1 MNRGWGRLALFVAV
15 LLAGVA
21 LARAT
26 GLLDIVHEPAARLH
40 AIESLR
46 GAAALWWVG
55 PVFALFYAAAVA
67 FALPASIL
75 TLIGG
80 AAFGL
85 LRGVLWVTLGA
96 NLGASLAF
104 WLARRLGRSAL
115 EGLFGP
121 RLGAFDRICGAVGS
135 QGLLTLRLLPIAPF
149 SLLNFAAGLTT
160 IPWRDYAV
168 ATAIGILPGTVIYV
182 FFADA
187 LLAGSAGASRSAL
200 VRVVSAGVL
209 LVGFSLLTRWILKRR
224 GMAHLDRHGS
234 GSHIR
239 RP

>member
-1 MNRGWGRLALFVAV
+1 MNRGWGRLALLVVV
-15 LLAGVA
+15 LGVGEA

-26 GLLDIVHEPAARLH
+26 GLLDVLRQPAARLQ
-40 AIESLR
+40 ALDSLR
-46 GAAALWWVG
+46 GAADRWWVG
-55 PVFALFYAAAVA
+55 PVFSLVYAAAVA
-67 FALPASIL
+67 SALPASIL

-85 LRGVLWVTLGA
+85 WRGVLWVTLGA

-115 EGLFGP
+115 ESFFGP
-121 RLGAFDRICGAVGS
+121 RLGAFDRISGAAGF

-160 IPWRDYAV
+160 IPWHLYAI
-168 ATAIGILPGTVIYV
+168 ATSVGILPGTVIYV

-187 LLAGSAGASRSAL
+187 LLAGSAEASRSAL
-200 VRVVSAGVL
+200 LRVGAAGL
-209 LVGFSLLTRWILKRR
+209 LLAGFSLLSWWVLKRR
-224 GMAHLDRHGS
+224 GAVAS
-234 GSHIR
+234 
-239 RP
+239 